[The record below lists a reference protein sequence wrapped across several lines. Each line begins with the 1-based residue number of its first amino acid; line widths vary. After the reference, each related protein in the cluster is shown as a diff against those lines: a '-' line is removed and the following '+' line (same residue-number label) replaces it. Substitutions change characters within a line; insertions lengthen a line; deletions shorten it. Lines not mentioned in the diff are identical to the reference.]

1 MTPLS
6 KGTGLR
12 TGANRRSTMSGFIT
26 KTAAGIAAAATLI
39 GGLTIGASSA
49 QATTTTSYD
58 RTLGNAQCEAA
69 RTQNG
74 LAKKM
79 NYGSIL
85 HAWMWSFN
93 TMKEH
98 MAEIADAVYTSIQTS
113 PISVIKGPIQGKQFT
128 ENRYYVYQPAGTSI
142 SNSVV
147 GSEDDLKAMT
157 AEAHKYGI
165 RVIVD
170 AVISHFSSD

>member
-1 MTPLS
+1 
-6 KGTGLR
+6 
-12 TGANRRSTMSGFIT
+12 
-26 KTAAGIAAAATLI
+26 
-39 GGLTIGASSA
+39 
-49 QATTTTSYD
+49 
-58 RTLGNAQCEAA
+58 
-69 RTQNG
+69 
-74 LAKKM
+74 
-79 NYGSIL
+79 
-85 HAWMWSFN
+85 MWSFN

-170 AVISHFSSD
+170 AVINHFSSD